1 MGELRM
7 MLRRILSVI
16 RKELLATLKD
26 PKSRTIV
33 VIPVILQTMLF
44 GYVATYDLDEVPYA
58 VLDQSRSKYSME
70 LLAKLDGSGIFRR
83 VKTLDNNSQIAGCI
97 DTGDAMLVLTI
108 PQDFAKKLT
117 AGEVSPVQVITDG
130 RSTMTSGLSSG
141 YVASIVGAYNN
152 QLSQRKPLI
161 QIDTVAWYNPNLI
174 SRWGFLASLLP
185 MMSLSQV
192 IMLSGLSVAR
202 EREQGTFDQLLVTP
216 LTPKEI
222 LIGKL
227 VPPLLIGLTQVTL
240 ILMVSVFWFKMQ
252 VVGSFFTLYLTLL
265 IFLVSCVGIGL
276 SISAISDSMQQ
287 VIVYCF
293 VVLMPVML
301 LSGMATPVRNMPE
314 ALQYFTDINP
324 LRFAIDSVRRI
335 YLEGAGLATIA
346 PNFIPMILVTM
357 VTLPTAAWLF
367 RNKLS

>member
-1 MGELRM
+1 MDELRL
-7 MLRRILSVI
+7 MLRRIFSVI

-33 VIPVILQTMLF
+33 VVPVIFQTLLF

-58 VLDQSRSKYSME
+58 VLDQSRSKYSAE

-83 VKTLDNNSQIAGCI
+83 VKTLDNASQVAACI
-97 DTGDAMLVLTI
+97 DTGEAMLVLTI
-108 PQDFAKKLT
+108 PNDFADKLA
-117 AGEVSPVQVITDG
+117 AGQASPVQVITDG
-130 RSTMTSGLSSG
+130 RSTMTSSLSSS
-141 YVASIVGAYNN
+141 YVAGIVGAYNT
-152 QLSQRKPLI
+152 QITRRKPLI
-161 QIDTVAWYNPNLI
+161 QVDTIAWYNPNLI

-216 LTPKEI
+216 LTPREI

-227 VPPLLIGLTQVTL
+227 APPLMIGLTQVTI
-240 ILMVSVFWFKMQ
+240 ILMIAMFWFKVKMM
-252 VVGSFFTLYLTLL
+252 GSFFTLYLTLL
-265 IFLVSCVGIGL
+265 VFLLSCVGIGL

-293 VVLMPVML
+293 VFLLPIML

-314 ALQYFTDINP
+314 VLQYFTYINP

-335 YLEGAGLATIA
+335 YLEGAGLSAIA
-346 PNFIPMILVTM
+346 MNFVPMILVAM

>member
-1 MGELRM
+1 MDELRLA
-7 MLRRILSVI
+7 LRRILSVI

-33 VIPVILQTMLF
+33 IVPVILQTLLF

-58 VLDQSRSKYSME
+58 VLDQSRSKYSAE

-83 VKTLDNNSQIAGCI
+83 VKTLDNTSQVAEFI
-97 DTGDAMLVLTI
+97 DTGEAMLVLTI
-108 PQDFAKKLT
+108 PQDFANKLT
-117 AGEVSPVQVITDG
+117 AGQASPVQVITDG
-130 RSTMTSGLSSG
+130 RSTMTSSLSSS
-141 YVASIVGAYNN
+141 YVTSIVSAYNT
-152 QLSQRKPLI
+152 QITQRKPLV
-161 QIDTVAWYNPNLI
+161 QTDTIAWYNPNLI

-227 VPPLLIGLTQVTL
+227 VPPLLIGMTQVTL
-240 ILMVSVFWFKMQ
+240 ILMVAMFWFEVK

-265 IFLVSCVGIGL
+265 VFLLSGVGIGL

-293 VVLMPVML
+293 VFLLPIML
-301 LSGMATPVRNMPE
+301 LSGMATPVRNMPDV
-314 ALQYFTDINP
+314 LQYFT
-324 LRFAIDSVRRI
+324 
-335 YLEGAGLATIA
+335 
-346 PNFIPMILVTM
+346 
-357 VTLPTAAWLF
+357 
-367 RNKLS
+367 